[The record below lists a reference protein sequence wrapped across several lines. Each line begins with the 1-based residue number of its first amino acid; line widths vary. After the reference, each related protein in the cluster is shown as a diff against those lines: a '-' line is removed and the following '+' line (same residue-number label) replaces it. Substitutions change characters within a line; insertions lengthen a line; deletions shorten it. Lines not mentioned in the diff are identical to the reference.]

1 MTEHDDWLAER
12 RTRLGASDLA
22 KAATGRYGGAA
33 AAVAEKLGI
42 VADEID
48 PALADRGHRWE
59 QPIADGVLAHYGL
72 YVVGEQMMLTA
83 KDEPLHGCTA
93 DGLLVP
99 TPEASWDAV
108 VAGLEVKTRAPRAA
122 SAWDYYRAQ
131 SQWSMRVS
139 GLNRWLLAVATID
152 DDYDIRTGQISE
164 QLKSVYYEWVD
175 RDDYEIGRLLG
186 LADWLWDHVERGV
199 LPDPTDAN
207 ALPYIKA
214 ANIAADPSATANI
227 DDLYYFIERR
237 EQLRAAAKTAE
248 AEERTIEAQ
257 IRHRMGEATE
267 AVAAGRWR
275 VRCGN
280 PVSKFTSQSEA
291 DFLELYGAEAAELG
305 VTNTVTVLDRDKAKE
320 LMADQYAALRMVT
333 TDRRLTVRDLRPEEG
348 P

>member
-1 MTEHDDWLAER
+1 MTFTPEEQAIR
-12 RTRLGASDLA
+12 NARIGATDVA
-22 KAATGRYGGAA
+22 KAATGKYGGAA

-42 VADEID
+42 TADEID
-48 PALADRGHRWE
+48 PGLADRGHRWE

-72 YVVGEQMMLTA
+72 YVAGEQMMLTA
-83 KDEPLHGCTA
+83 KDNPRHGCTA

-99 TPEASWDAV
+99 SPEATMADV
-108 VAGLEVKTRAPRAA
+108 VAGLEAKTRAPRAA

-139 GLNRWLLAVATID
+139 GLGRWLLAVATID
-152 DDYDIRTGQISE
+152 TDYDLRTGQISE

-199 LPDPTDAN
+199 LPDPTDAG
-207 ALPYIKA
+207 ALPYVKA
-214 ANIAADPSATANI
+214 ANMAANPGATADL
-227 DDLYYFIERR
+227 DDLADLIERR

-280 PVSKFTSQSEA
+280 PIRKFTSRSEA
-291 DFLELYGAEAAELG
+291 DFIELYGVEAAELG
-305 VTNTVTVLDRDKAKE
+305 VTSTAVVLDRDMAKE

-333 TDRRLTVRDLRPEEG
+333 TDRRLTVRDLRPEETT
-348 P
+348 

>member
-48 PALADRGHRWE
+48 PGLADRGHRWE

-72 YVVGEQMMLTA
+72 YVAEQVMLTA
-83 KDEPLHGCTA
+83 KDNPRHGCTA

-99 TPEASWDAV
+99 SPEATMADV
-108 VAGLEVKTRAPRAA
+108 VAGLEVKTRAPRA

-139 GLNRWLLAVATID
+139 GLGRWLLAVATID
-152 DDYDIRTGQISE
+152 TDYDLRTGQISE
-164 QLKSVYYEWVD
+164 QLTSVYYEWVN
-175 RDDYEIGRLLG
+175 RDDYEIGRLID

-199 LPDPTDAN
+199 LPDPTDAG
-207 ALPYIKA
+207 ALPYVKA
-214 ANIAADPSATANI
+214 ANMAVDPTATADL
-227 DDLYYFIERR
+227 DDLADLIERR

-248 AEERTIEAQ
+248 AEEKTIEAK

-280 PVSKFTSQSEA
+280 PVRKFTSQSEA

-305 VTNTVTVLDRDKAKE
+305 VTSTVTVLDRDKAKAE
-320 LMADQYAALRMVT
+320 MADQYAALRMVT
-333 TDRRLTVRDLRPEEG
+333 PDRRLTVKDLRPEENE
-348 P
+348 

>member
-1 MTEHDDWLAER
+1 VTFTAEEQALR
-12 RTRLGASDLA
+12 NARIGATDVARAL
-22 KAATGRYGGAA
+22 TGRYGGAA

-72 YVVGEQMMLTA
+72 FVAGEQMLLTA
-83 KDEPLHGCTA
+83 KDNPRHGCTA

-99 TPEASWDAV
+99 TPEATWDAV
-108 VAGLEVKTRAPRAA
+108 VGGVEEKTRGRRAPWP
-122 SAWDYYRAQ
+122 WDYYRAQ

-139 GLNRWLLAVATID
+139 GLGRWLLAVATVD
-152 DDYDIRTGQISE
+152 EDYDISTGQLSE
-164 QLKSVYYEWVD
+164 RLVSVHYEWVD
-175 RDDYEIGRLLG
+175 RDEYEIGRLIE

-199 LPDPTDAN
+199 LPEPTDAG
-207 ALPYIKA
+207 ALPYVKA
-214 ANIAADPSATANI
+214 ANMAADPTATADL
-227 DDLYYFIERR
+227 DDLADLIERR

-248 AEERTIEAQ
+248 AEEKTIEAQ

-267 AVAAGRWR
+267 AIAAGRWR

-280 PVSKFTSQSEA
+280 PVRKFTSRSEA

-305 VTNTVTVLDRDKAKE
+305 VTRTVTVLDRDMAKE
-320 LMADQYAALRMVT
+320 LMAAEYDALRIATPQRV
-333 TDRRLTVRDLRPEEG
+333 LTVRDLRPEET